1 MVAHLDC
8 ISRYLCGIMVSSN
21 WHSCFPCCLLLFERH
36 EYPHYSSSPIVKSFP
51 INRMSLPG
59 AMSAGQVL
67 LAASPFDGF
76 LHIFNT
82 NPYFIGI
89 MMLLLNLGGR
99 FIGLEVTKK
108 QEQFLQHP
116 WIRRVLIFTVLFMG
130 TRSITVSFWATVVVV
145 LLLGYLFNENS
156 ALCLFGNGG
165 AKDST
170 CAEKPGEGMS
180 PEEKEILQ
188 RLSSKAQRYANKDN
202 EPSVDDDDNIPHNDV
217 YAANVTLLRM

>member
-1 MVAHLDC
+1 MSPNRNHC
-8 ISRYLCGIMVSSN
+8 RSRR
-21 WHSCFPCCLLLFERH
+21 FLLFERH
-36 EYPHYSSSPIVKSFP
+36 EYIDHPFAPIVKSFP

-59 AMSAGQVL
+59 VMSAGQAL
-67 LAASPFDGF
+67 GIASPFEGF

-99 FIGLEVTKK
+99 FIGLEITKK

-165 AKDST
+165 AQGST
-170 CAEKPGEGMS
+170 CAEGSSPGEGMS
-180 PEEKEILQ
+180 PEEKEILH
-188 RLSSKAQRYANKDN
+188 RLSSKAQRYTNNSEKLLDN
-202 EPSVDDDDNIPHNDV
+202 EDDNILHSDV